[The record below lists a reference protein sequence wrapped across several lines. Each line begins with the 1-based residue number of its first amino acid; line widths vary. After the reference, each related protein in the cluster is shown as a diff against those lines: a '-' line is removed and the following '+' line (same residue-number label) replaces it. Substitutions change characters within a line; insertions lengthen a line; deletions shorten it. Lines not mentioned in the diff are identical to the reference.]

1 MPSLFPGID
10 PYLESLDWFPDLHD
24 SLITFVKGTLQQ
36 RLPEFYYAQSS
47 QRVWLEYSQRYV
59 EPDLEVVRSGQEAR
73 RRGSGGIAVAE
84 PLPAEPLVV
93 SVETIEH
100 GPFEASFVEIRRRK
114 GKDVR
119 LVASIEILS
128 LSNKSPGNPGREKY
142 LSKQRKI
149 VRASPTWSKSTCFA
163 AAFTRRLSRKVAVA
177 KAGPF
182 DYHVSIHRFER
193 PKDFFVYPI
202 TSRIDCPSFRFRSF
216 RGILTPPWTSQPFLT
231 GLRFGPYLKEVAYGE
246 DPIIPPLTA
255 EQAEWAAVRLKQR
268 L

>member
-1 MPSLFPGID
+1 MPSPFPGMD

-73 RRGSGGIAVAE
+73 RRGSGGIAVAQ

-100 GPFEASFVEIRRRK
+100 GPFEESFVEIRRRK

-128 LSNKSPGNPGREKY
+128 LSNKSPGNPGRR
-142 LSKQRKI
+142 STCRSSARSS
-149 VRASPTWSKSTCFA
+149 RASPTWSKSTCFA
-163 AAFTRRLSRKVAVA
+163 AAFTRRLSRERWPWPKR
-177 KAGPF
+177 GR
-182 DYHVSIHRFER
+182 SITTCRSIGSTDPR
-193 PKDFFVYPI
+193 
-202 TSRIDCPSFRFRSF
+202 TSSSTRSASRIDCPSFRFRSF
-216 RGILTPPWTSQPFLT
+216 RGILTPPWTSKPFLT
-231 GLRFGPYLKEVAYGE
+231 RPTILAPTSRKS
-246 DPIIPPLTA
+246 LTA
-255 EQAEWAAVRLKQR
+255 KIRSSHP
-268 L
+268 